1 MDTDTP
7 YLITDR
13 LFLYMK
19 HHPGKLIWIIWLLF
33 LIADIIIRFL
43 GGLPFASPQIII
55 VNFVGGALVSH
66 FLFFQFLPGFFLK
79 RNWFIVLIQ
88 LLIIL
93 SAYATCKL
101 FALGAWSN
109 AELNIRSFLANEA
122 TRVFHFSVYIIAI
135 WGFFEIGQ
143 RQEVHKKMET
153 DFLKLQVQHKS
164 LQLSPHFVMNFFSQF
179 LVEIKKVSIPLFD
192 RLSRFAEIL
201 SYSYKD
207 PESPNYLAQEIRS
220 IKSYLDCQRFRFKE
234 RIHLIF
240 SSNFELA
247 DCTDLPLPKWTLI
260 TLVENIFK
268 HGNCAN
274 PNQPC
279 LISMDLFTSHN
290 GGAIFSLSI
299 TNDLNQTPSINPS
312 GFGIEAVKKILSFYF
327 PDNFQLITS
336 KTEKDFNLFLQITY
350 PPNLDKNS
358 V

>member
-1 MDTDTP
+1 MNTDTP

-19 HHPGKLIWIIWLLF
+19 HHPGKLIWIIWLCI
-33 LIADIIIRFL
+33 LIVDILLILIGNFPVSNPKVIFVNFL
-43 GGLPFASPQIII
+43 GGGLI
-55 VNFVGGALVSH
+55 NH
-66 FLFFQFLPGFFLK
+66 FLFFYFLPELFLK
-79 RNWFIVLIQ
+79 RRWITVVPLLVLVFGTYAIIKLYVLGQWSGNEIQ
-88 LLIIL
+88 
-93 SAYATCKL
+93 
-101 FALGAWSN
+101 
-109 AELNIRSFLANEA
+109 IRAFMANEA
-122 TRVFHFSVYIIAI
+122 TRIFHFSVYIIAI
-135 WGFFEIGQ
+135 WGFYEIVQ

-153 DFLKLQVQHKS
+153 DLLKLQVQHKS

-179 LVEIKKVSIPLFD
+179 LVEIKKVSITLFD

-234 RIHLIF
+234 RFHLIF

-327 PDNFQLITS
+327 PDNFQLTTS